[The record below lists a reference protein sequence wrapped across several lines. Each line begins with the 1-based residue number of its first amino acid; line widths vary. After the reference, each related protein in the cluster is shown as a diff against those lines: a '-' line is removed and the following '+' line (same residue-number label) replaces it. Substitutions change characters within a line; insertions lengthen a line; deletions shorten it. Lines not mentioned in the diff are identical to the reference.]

1 VPLGKVMATYRVGSE
16 VHEATG
22 TGYHDLNWMNKE
34 MGHLID
40 HWQWSKGQVGP

>member
-1 VPLGKVMATYRVGSE
+1 MATYRVGSE

-40 HWQWSKGQVGP
+40 HW